1 MFVRHLVSLDVFVQI
16 FAILEFD
23 LAVGTFPVG
32 LVFLAVW
39 TAWSVCFLF
48 TERNVFELTSNLAD
62 GESPAHIL
70 GRCAELAGHWIVAVV
85 GHGLRWKIGP
95 RKRQVRVQKSVVT
108 VVQVKRIQA
117 KAGIHPRQVGF
128 VALLQGVFETGS
140 LAEDQCEDPD
150 KSSSG
155 QRKGDVHVNLR
166 AESLLD

>member
-1 MFVRHLVSLDVFVQI
+1 M
-16 FAILEFD
+16 
-23 LAVGTFPVG
+23 
-32 LVFLAVW
+32 
-39 TAWSVCFLF
+39 
-48 TERNVFELTSNLAD
+48 
-62 GESPAHIL
+62 
-70 GRCAELAGHWIVAVV
+70 AVV

-95 RKRQVRVQKSVVT
+95 RKREVRVQRSVVT

-128 VALLQGVFETGS
+128 VALPQGVFETGS

-166 AESLLD
+166 AGSLLD